1 MKYISKGMVSK
12 ASTEDILHVTRCG
25 VDFQLTGLQADLWLN
40 GRFGFSEVKEGNILA
55 EKSLNQLKRQEL
67 VELAGDD
74 TAGEYRALTQCV
86 ITPAS
91 PKGAG
96 RILSSD
102 EKNSL
107 KWLTEAGLRLSMAEL
122 VYLNEHNVRPEP
134 QLLGAGNRLA
144 LTELI
149 YTQENV
155 MDNILE
161 TQMERAGCRDISVK
175 AVLSLL
181 KKKRVILL

>member
-1 MKYISKGMVSK
+1 
-12 ASTEDILHVTRCG
+12 
-25 VDFQLTGLQADLWLN
+25 
-40 GRFGFSEVKEGNILA
+40 
-55 EKSLNQLKRQEL
+55 
-67 VELAGDD
+67 
-74 TAGEYRALTQCV
+74 
-86 ITPAS
+86 
-91 PKGAG
+91 
-96 RILSSD
+96 
-102 EKNSL
+102 
-107 KWLTEAGLRLSMAEL
+107 MAEL

-134 QLLGAGNRLA
+134 QLLGAGNRQA

-149 YTQENV
+149 YTQENI